1 MIFSK
6 PLCRNKLPLN
16 KSLGRRCPRSK
27 EQKMRNNLSF
37 LVTFILLVVGT
48 PTGADQTQCDGY
60 LAFEAALPPTA
71 NTLGNI

>member
-1 MIFSK
+1 
-6 PLCRNKLPLN
+6 
-16 KSLGRRCPRSK
+16 
-27 EQKMRNNLSF
+27 MRNNSSF
-37 LVTFILLVVGT
+37 LVTFILLVLGT